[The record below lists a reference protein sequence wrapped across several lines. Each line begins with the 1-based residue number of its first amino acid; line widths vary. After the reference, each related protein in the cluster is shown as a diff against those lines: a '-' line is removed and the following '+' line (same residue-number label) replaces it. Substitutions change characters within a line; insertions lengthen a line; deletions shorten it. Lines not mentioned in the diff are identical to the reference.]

1 MKTIKFIFWVIILAL
16 LGTLIYQN
24 RAYFITTTTL
34 DLDLKITGWKWTI
47 PPVQNI
53 AYFGICFLLG
63 LILAGIKGFFVYF
76 GLKKQIKNKNKTIA
90 GLQKE
95 IDILKTELHV
105 FKHDPYIKKEI
116 ENTDDGVYNS
126 QEALPATQDR
136 EE

>member
-1 MKTIKFIFWVIILAL
+1 MKPIKYLFWMIILAL

-24 RAYFITTTTL
+24 QAYFMTPAPL
-34 DLDLKITGWKWTI
+34 GLDLKITGWSWTI
-47 PPVQNI
+47 PPILNI

-63 LILAGIKGFFVYF
+63 LILAGIKSLFVYL
-76 GLKKQIKNKNKTIA
+76 GLKKQIRNNNKTIT

-95 IDILKTELHV
+95 IDTLKTELHV

-116 ENTDDGVYNS
+116 ENKDDGVYNS
-126 QEALPATQDR
+126 QKALPTTQDR